1 MKWILAGLQKNVLY
15 RGGGRGRREWGVV
28 RNAKRKRRRGEQNQ
42 NDNNKII
49 IATIILAPWVL
60 HLRRRV

>member
-1 MKWILAGLQKNVLY
+1 MGE
-15 RGGGRGRREWGVV
+15 RVV
-28 RNAKRKRRRGEQNQ
+28 RNAKRKRKKGEENQ

-60 HLRRRV
+60 HLRRHV